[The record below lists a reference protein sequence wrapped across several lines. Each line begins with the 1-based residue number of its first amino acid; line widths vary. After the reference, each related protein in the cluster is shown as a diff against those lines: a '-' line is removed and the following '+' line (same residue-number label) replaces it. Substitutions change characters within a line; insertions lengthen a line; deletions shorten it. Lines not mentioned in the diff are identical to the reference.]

1 MPTWNPA
8 KEANMPDLI
17 ARLAFS
23 TKVRSRIWKQLAKL
37 LQNRMHLH
45 EALRLL
51 KFQAEERK
59 SPLANVYTHILH
71 KLGRGRTLG
80 AALDGLASREE
91 TLLISSAQDSSR
103 LAGGLLLASKYPK
116 LLDRM
121 LISGANTRPD
131 AVSKR
136 VVRLFKVINFLHKK
150 PLFELMLTEPHIT
163 KEQLQ
168 AIETPTLVL
177 AGSKDLVLEED
188 TRFIAESIPKATLQ
202 ILPGESH
209 TSYIVHKEK
218 IAELILDY
226 CLR

>member
-1 MPTWNPA
+1 MNITVNNVNLYYEVAGSGAPLVMVHGNGESHAIFDKAVP
-8 KEANMPDLI
+8 L
-17 ARLAFS
+17 LAEHFTCYLLDSRGHGQSQPVTEYHYADMAEDVFQFIQALHLEHVTYYGFS
-23 TKVRSRIWKQLAKL
+23 
-37 LQNRMHLH
+37 
-45 EALRLL
+45 
-51 KFQAEERK
+51 
-59 SPLANVYTHILH
+59 
-71 KLGRGRTLG
+71 
-80 AALDGLASREE
+80 DGG
-91 TLLISSAQDSSR
+91 II
-103 LAGGLLLASKYPK
+103 GLLLAGKHPK
-116 LLDRM
+116 LLEKM
-121 LISGANTRPD
+121 IISGANTRPD
-131 AVSKR
+131 AVVKR
-136 VVRLFKVINFLHKK
+136 IVRLFKVINFLHKN

-188 TRFIAESIPKATLQ
+188 TRFIAESIPHATLR